1 MIKKSVLN
9 INSLF
14 LKDLRLFTMKKLF
27 FLLLAFSLSAS
38 AQIASTEP
46 TISANDEKIFR
57 STDVDL
63 KPQLKEGM
71 YTLSLFIS
79 DNFKFPE
86 AIKNKKI
93 TIFSSF
99 IVELDGTLTTIKAF
113 HVTVKEYL
121 PTDVVKIYTENEKIN
136 QLDQIESMKAETV
149 RVLKLFKKTW
159 TPATKQGKPVR
170 CFYNYPINFNI
181 E

>member
-1 MIKKSVLN
+1 
-9 INSLF
+9 
-14 LKDLRLFTMKKLF
+14 MKLLLF
-27 FLLLAFSLSAS
+27 FLAFSISAS
-38 AQIASTEP
+38 AQIASTDASI
-46 TISANDEKIFR
+46 TVNDEKVFR

-63 KPQLKEGM
+63 KPQLKDGM

-79 DNFKFPE
+79 ENFKFPE

-99 IVELDGTLTTIKAF
+99 IVEPDGTLTNIKAF
-113 HVTVKEYL
+113 HVNVKDYL
-121 PTDVVKIYTENEKIN
+121 PTDVVKITTENEKIN
-136 QLDQIESMKAETV
+136 QLDQIETMKAETV

-159 TPATKQGKPVR
+159 IPATKEGKSVR
-170 CFYNYPINFNI
+170 CLYNYPINFNI

>member
-1 MIKKSVLN
+1 M
-9 INSLF
+9 
-14 LKDLRLFTMKKLF
+14 
-27 FLLLAFSLSAS
+27 
-38 AQIASTEP
+38 
-46 TISANDEKIFR
+46 
-57 STDVDL
+57 
-63 KPQLKEGM
+63 KPQLNEGM
-71 YTLSLFIS
+71 YTLSMFIS

-99 IVELDGTLTTIKAF
+99 IVEPDGTLTNIKAF
-113 HVTVKEYL
+113 HVNVKEYL
-121 PTDVVKIYTENEKIN
+121 PTTVVKTSTENEKIN

-159 TPATKQGKPVR
+159 IPATKEDKVVR
-170 CFYNYPINFNI
+170 CLYNYPINFNI